1 MVALYT
7 RLCEQHSKN
16 FNTVPTKF
24 QDAVRSNL
32 EKDGYIILP
41 DGTVEKEYSYAP

>member
-16 FNTVPTKF
+16 FNDVPSKF
-24 QDAVRSNL
+24 QEAVRSNL
-32 EKDGYIILP
+32 EKDGYTILP
-41 DGTVEKEYSYAP
+41 DGTVVKDTGEY

>member
-16 FNTVPTKF
+16 FYGVRPEF
-24 QDAVRSNL
+24 QEAVRKNL
-32 EKDGYIILP
+32 EKDGYVILP
-41 DGTVEKEYSYAP
+41 DGTVEKEHSYE

>member
-16 FNTVPTKF
+16 FNDVPSKF
-24 QDAVRSNL
+24 QEAVKNNL

-41 DGTVEKEYSYAP
+41 DGTVEKANSYE